1 MYQNIFIFFYLQEN
15 LLLDEDQNLKL
26 IDFGLCAKPK
36 VNTFTCFHA
45 ILKKTLWELVQ
56 YVPLYG
62 FIFQMAMIYM
72 YNTLFILGNW
82 LL

>member
-1 MYQNIFIFFYLQEN
+1 MYYFESTYFTLACFFFNMYQHIFFHYLQEN

-45 ILKKTLWELVQ
+45 LLKKTL
-56 YVPLYG
+56 
-62 FIFQMAMIYM
+62 
-72 YNTLFILGNW
+72 
-82 LL
+82 